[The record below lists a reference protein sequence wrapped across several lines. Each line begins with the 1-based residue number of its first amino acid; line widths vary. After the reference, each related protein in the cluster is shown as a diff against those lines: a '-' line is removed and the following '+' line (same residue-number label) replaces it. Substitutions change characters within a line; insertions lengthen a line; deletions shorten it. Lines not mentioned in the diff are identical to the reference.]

1 MIFLYPIFKNV
12 MFFVIPG
19 RMKSEDI
26 ALPDGQPDVGPRKV
40 TEDEML

>member
-12 MFFVIPG
+12 MFFCYS
-19 RMKSEDI
+19 RKNEDI
-26 ALPDGQPDVGPRKV
+26 APPDGQPDVGPRKV